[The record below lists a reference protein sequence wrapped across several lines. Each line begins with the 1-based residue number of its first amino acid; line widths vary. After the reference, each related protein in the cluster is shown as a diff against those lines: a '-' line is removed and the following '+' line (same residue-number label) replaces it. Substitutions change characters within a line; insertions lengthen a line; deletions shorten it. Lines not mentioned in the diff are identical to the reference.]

1 MLFTYLKREEYRRES
16 NLPPLLDN
24 QPSPRRSRQLNVT
37 QTSLWYINKK
47 IIRDKNEKTPQTML
61 NTYVSFKHHSSSGK
75 HGTEKP
81 STKQTL
87 MSLPGV
93 TKKPRLAAES

>member
-1 MLFTYLKREEYRRES
+1 MLFTHWKREEYRRES

-47 IIRDKNEKTPQTML
+47 IIRDKNVVVQ
-61 NTYVSFKHHSSSGK
+61 VSQQLRKAWH
-75 HGTEKP
+75 
-81 STKQTL
+81 
-87 MSLPGV
+87 
-93 TKKPRLAAES
+93 